1 MSKSNAWLMNWMT
14 NLVGQSSAL
23 DREMLNMQ
31 RNFQDQ
37 LLATANRRYEQSE
50 QYIREKDKQYLSIG
64 ENYRG
69 QLVDDLSKK
78 VQRGELS
85 SADAAARMQS
95 FYGQYPGMEMSNA
108 DFQTFRDVEAEYA
121 PQIRDNQISRTWRNL
136 LGRNPTTG
144 ELQTLETDYGLRGG
158 ELGLGQYSLDSWES
172 EGKVDLENYI
182 KELTEYQA
190 DKPTAQQQ
198 ENIAKYGEGVKD
210 RDGIYTNQYRLNLG
224 ASFLPSQQDAEKLER
239 LTGIKAPDFFKREPG
254 EDVIIEGSSDA
265 IEMAKGRLNAY
276 DSFLYS
282 SGLAQLE
289 GNIRKEQNKLN
300 NEAQMRLS
308 KMNNEFGLMN
318 TIISAF

>member
-1 MSKSNAWLMNWMT
+1 MAKNSNAWLMNWMS
-14 NLVGQSSAL
+14 NMMNQSSYL
-23 DREMLNMQ
+23 DREYLNLQ
-31 RNFQDQ
+31 RDFQNQ

-50 QYIREKDKQYLSIG
+50 KYIREKDQQYLSIG

-85 SADAAARMQS
+85 SADAASRMQS
-95 FYGQYPGMEMSNA
+95 FYGQYPGMEMSDA

-144 ELQTLETDYGLRGG
+144 ELQTLETDYALRGG

-172 EGKVDLENYI
+172 EGRGDLENYI
-182 KELTEYQA
+182 KTLTEYKK

-198 ENIAKYGEGVKD
+198 ENIAKYGEGIKD
-210 RDGIYTNQYRLNLG
+210 EDGIYTNQYRLNLG
-224 ASFLPSQQDAEKLER
+224 TSFLPSQEDAEKLEG
-239 LTGIKAPDFFKREPG
+239 LTGIKAPEFFKTG
-254 EDVIIEGSSDA
+254 VIQGSSDA
-265 IEMAKGRLNAY
+265 IELAKGRLNAY

-300 NEAQMRLS
+300 NEAQMKLS

-318 TIISAF
+318 TMISAFQ

>member
-1 MSKSNAWLMNWMT
+1 MSNMMN
-14 NLVGQSSAL
+14 QSSYL
-23 DREMLNMQ
+23 DREYLNLQ
-31 RNFQDQ
+31 RDFQNQ

-50 QYIREKDKQYLSIG
+50 KYIREKDQQYLSIG

-85 SADAAARMQS
+85 SADAASRMQS
-95 FYGQYPGMEMSNA
+95 FYGQYPGMEMSDA

-144 ELQTLETDYGLRGG
+144 ELQTLETDYALRGG

-172 EGKVDLENYI
+172 EGRGDLENYI
-182 KELTEYQA
+182 KTLTEYKK

-198 ENIAKYGEGVKD
+198 ENIAKYGEGIKD
-210 RDGIYTNQYRLNLG
+210 EDGIYTNQYRLNLG
-224 ASFLPSQQDAEKLER
+224 TSFLPSQEDAEKLEG
-239 LTGIKAPDFFKREPG
+239 LTGIKAPEFFKTG
-254 EDVIIEGSSDA
+254 VIQGSSDA
-265 IEMAKGRLNAY
+265 IELAKGRLNAY

-300 NEAQMRLS
+300 NEAQMKLS

-318 TIISAF
+318 TMISAFQ

>member
-1 MSKSNAWLMNWMT
+1 MAKNSNAWLMNWMS
-14 NLVGQSSAL
+14 NMMNQSSYL
-23 DREMLNMQ
+23 DREYLNLQ
-31 RNFQDQ
+31 RDFQNQ

-50 QYIREKDKQYLSIG
+50 KYIREKDQQYLSIG

-85 SADAAARMQS
+85 SADAASRMQS
-95 FYGQYPGMEMSNA
+95 FYGQYPGMEMSDA

-144 ELQTLETDYGLRGG
+144 ELQTLETDYALRGG

-172 EGKVDLENYI
+172 EGRGDLENYI
-182 KELTEYQA
+182 KTLTEYKK

-198 ENIAKYGEGVKD
+198 ENIAKYGEGIKD
-210 RDGIYTNQYRLNLG
+210 EDGIYTNQYRLNLG
-224 ASFLPSQQDAEKLER
+224 TSFLPSQEDAEKLEG
-239 LTGIKAPDFFKREPG
+239 LTGIKAPEFFKTG
-254 EDVIIEGSSDA
+254 IIQGSSDA

-300 NEAQMRLS
+300 NEAQMKLS

-318 TIISAF
+318 TMISAFQ

>member
-1 MSKSNAWLMNWMT
+1 MAKNSNAWLMNWMT
-14 NLVGQSSAL
+14 NIMGQSSAL
-23 DREMLNMQ
+23 DREYLNLQ
-31 RNFQDQ
+31 RDFQNQ
-37 LLATANRRYEQSE
+37 LLATANRRYDQSE
-50 QYIREKDKQYLSIG
+50 KYIREKDQQYLSIG

-85 SADAAARMQS
+85 SADAASRMQS
-95 FYGQYPGMEMSNA
+95 FYGQYPGMEMSDA

-136 LGRNPTTG
+136 LGRNPTAG
-144 ELQTLETDYGLRGG
+144 ELQTLETDYALRGG

-172 EGKVDLENYI
+172 EGRGDLENYI
-182 KELTEYQA
+182 KTLTEYKK

-198 ENIAKYGEGVKD
+198 ENIAKYGEGIKD
-210 RDGIYTNQYRLNLG
+210 EDGIYTNQYRLNLG
-224 ASFLPSQQDAEKLER
+224 TSFLPSQEDAEKLEG
-239 LTGIKAPDFFKREPG
+239 LTGIKAPEFFKTG
-254 EDVIIEGSSDA
+254 IIQGSSDA
-265 IEMAKGRLNAY
+265 IELAKGRLNAY

-318 TIISAF
+318 TMISAFQ